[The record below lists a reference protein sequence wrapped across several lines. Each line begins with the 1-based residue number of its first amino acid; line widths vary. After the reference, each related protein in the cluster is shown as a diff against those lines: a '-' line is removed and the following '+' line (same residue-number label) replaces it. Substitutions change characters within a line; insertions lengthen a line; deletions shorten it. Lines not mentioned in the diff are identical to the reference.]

1 MTPQQLKAASDLWS
15 QLLKHLEENARA
27 KGFAFH
33 QVSPNEAELM
43 RKADRVLNIRFD
55 PTVQPEV
62 DYELLG
68 GTCRQLQVVFSDP
81 VKAHFR
87 REGIGNKA
95 PYWGKTILEEVES
108 NLAEY
113 R

>member
-1 MTPQQLKAASDLWS
+1 
-15 QLLKHLEENARA
+15 LKHLEENAPA

-33 QVSPNEAELM
+33 QISPNEAELM
-43 RKADRVLNIRFD
+43 RKADRVLYIRFD

-62 DYELLG
+62 DYELWG
-68 GTCRQLQVVFSDP
+68 GTCKQLQMVFSDP
-81 VKAHFR
+81 VAALFR
-87 REGIGNKA
+87 REEVGNKA

-108 NLAEY
+108 NIAEY